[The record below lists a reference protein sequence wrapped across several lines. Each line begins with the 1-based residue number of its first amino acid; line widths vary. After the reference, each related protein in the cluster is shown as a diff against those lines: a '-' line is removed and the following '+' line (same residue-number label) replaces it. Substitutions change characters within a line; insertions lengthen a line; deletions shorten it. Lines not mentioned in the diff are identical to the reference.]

1 MVLSYHVPTENTTVF
16 CRKEGVPLRDP
27 QLRFLLRA
35 AYGTVLTVLVWLCV
49 RYLLVWLLPFVI
61 ALGLSALAEPAIE
74 FCRRKMR
81 LRRSFTAAVLTLVL
95 LGTLTALVSVLLVQL
110 LRQAY
115 AFLSGLPQQLEHLPQ
130 ILDMLQQRF
139 DQFCAAC
146 PEVVRQRL
154 ERFLSEVSTP
164 LSSLFQ
170 HFSTWCLRFV
180 TDALSKVPQL
190 FLFCLTTV
198 LALFFTASSY
208 PAIMAFFRRQLQPQR
223 LETAR
228 GVKANLFSTLGM
240 WLRAELILLFITFS
254 QLLLGF
260 FLLHEPYAL
269 LLSFVICLID
279 ALPILG
285 TGTVLVPW
293 AIGCFLLDRVP
304 RGIALIAL
312 YVLITLVRSIME
324 PRIMASQ
331 VGLPPLV
338 ALVALYVGF
347 CVMGVGGM
355 LLFPIALL
363 FIKQLHDGGYLKLWK

>member
-1 MVLSYHVPTENTTVF
+1 M
-16 CRKEGVPLRDP
+16 RDP
-27 QLRFLLRA
+27 QLRFLLRV
-35 AYGTVLTVLVWLCV
+35 AYGAVLIALVWLSV

-61 ALGLSALAEPAIE
+61 ALGLSALAEPAID

-81 LRRSFTAAVLTLVL
+81 LRRSFTAAVLTLAL
-95 LGTLTALVSVLLVQL
+95 LGALTALVSILLVQL
-110 LRQAY
+110 LRQGY
-115 AFLSGLPQQLEHLPQ
+115 AFLSGLPQQLEHLPE
-130 ILDMLQQRF
+130 ILYTLQTRF
-139 DQFCAAC
+139 DRFCAAC
-146 PEVVRQRL
+146 PEVVRERL
-154 ERFLSEVSTP
+154 EQFLEELSTP
-164 LSSLFQ
+164 LTSLFQ
-170 HFSTWCLRFV
+170 QFSTWCLAFV
-180 TDALSKVPQL
+180 TDALGKVPQL

-198 LALFFTASSY
+198 MALFFTASSY
-208 PAIMAFFRRQLQPQR
+208 PTIMAFFRRQLPSSQ

-240 WLRAELILLFITFS
+240 WLRAELTLLLITFA

-269 LLSFVICLID
+269 LLAFVICLID

-285 TGTVLVPW
+285 TGTVLIPW
-293 AIGCFLLDRVP
+293 ALVCFLLDNVP

-312 YVLITLVRSIME
+312 YVTVTLVRSIME

-355 LLFPIALL
+355 LLFPVALL
-363 FIKQLHDGGYLKLWK
+363 FLKQLHDGGYLKLWK

>member
-1 MVLSYHVPTENTTVF
+1 M
-16 CRKEGVPLRDP
+16 RDP
-27 QLRFLLRA
+27 HLRFLLRTAYA
-35 AYGTVLTVLVWLCV
+35 AVLAALLWFCV
-49 RYLLVWLLPFVI
+49 RYLLLWLLPFII
-61 ALGLSALAEPAIE
+61 ALGLSALAEPAID
-74 FCRRKMR
+74 FCRRKMC
-81 LRRSFTAAVLTLVL
+81 LRRSFTAAVLTLTL
-95 LGTLTALVSVLLVQL
+95 LGVLAALVSVLLVQL
-110 LRQAY
+110 LRQGY
-115 AFLSGLPQQLEHLPQ
+115 AFLSGLPQQLEHLPE
-130 ILDMLQQRF
+130 ILDTLQARF

-146 PEVVRQRL
+146 PEALRERL
-154 ERFLSEVSTP
+154 ESFLDEISTP
-164 LSSLFQ
+164 LTALFQ
-170 HFSTWCLRFV
+170 QFSTWCLGFV

-208 PAIMAFFRRQLQPQR
+208 PAIMAFFRRQLPVQR

-228 GVKANLFSTLGM
+228 GVKANLFSTLGK
-240 WLRAELILLFITFS
+240 WLRAELTLLLITFA

-269 LLSFVICLID
+269 LLAFVICLID
-279 ALPILG
+279 ALPVLG
-285 TGTVLVPW
+285 TGTVLLPW
-293 AIGCFLLDRVP
+293 AIGCFLLDNIP

-312 YVLITLVRSIME
+312 YTLITLVRSIME

-355 LLFPIALL
+355 LLFPVALL

>member
-1 MVLSYHVPTENTTVF
+1 M
-16 CRKEGVPLRDP
+16 RDP
-27 QLRFLLRA
+27 QLRFLLRV
-35 AYGTVLTVLVWLCV
+35 AYGAVLTALVWFCA

-61 ALGLSALAEPAIE
+61 ALGLSALAEPAID
-74 FCRRKMR
+74 FCRRKLR

-95 LGTLTALVSVLLVQL
+95 LGALTALVSALLVQL

-130 ILDMLQQRF
+130 ILDTLQARF
-139 DQFCAAC
+139 DRFCAAC
-146 PEVVRQRL
+146 PEALRDRL
-154 ERFLSEVSTP
+154 EQFLDNLSAP
-164 LSSLFQ
+164 LTALFQ
-170 HFSTWCLRFV
+170 QVSSWCLSLV
-180 TDALSKVPQL
+180 TAALSKVPQL
-190 FLFCLTTV
+190 FLFTLTTV
-198 LALFFTASSY
+198 LALFFTAGSY
-208 PAIMAFFRRQLQPQR
+208 PSILAFFRRQLPPQR

-228 GVKANLFSTLGM
+228 GVKANLFSTLGK
-240 WLRAELILLFITFS
+240 WLRAELILLLITFA
-254 QLLLGF
+254 QLLLAF
-260 FLLHEPYAL
+260 FLLRERYAL
-269 LLSFVICLID
+269 LLAFVICLID

-285 TGTVLVPW
+285 TGTVLLPW
-293 AIGCFLLDRVP
+293 AIGCFLLDRFP

-312 YVLITLVRSIME
+312 YILITLVRSIME

>member
-1 MVLSYHVPTENTTVF
+1 MPET
-16 CRKEGVPLRDP
+16 
-27 QLRFLLRA
+27 QLRFLLRVAYVAVLA
-35 AYGTVLTVLVWLCV
+35 ALIWFAV
-49 RYLLVWLLPFVI
+49 RYLLVWLLPFII
-61 ALGLSALAEPAIE
+61 ALGLSALAEPVID
-74 FCRRKMR
+74 FCRRKMQ
-81 LRRSFTAAVLTLVL
+81 LRRSFTAAVLTLAL
-95 LGTLTALVSVLLVQL
+95 LGALVLLVSVLLVQL
-110 LRQAY
+110 LRQGY

-130 ILDMLQQRF
+130 LLDALQTRF
-139 DQFCAAC
+139 DRFCAAC
-146 PEVVRQRL
+146 PEALRVRL
-154 ERFLSEVSTP
+154 ESFLDEISTP
-164 LSSLFQ
+164 LTSLFQ
-170 HFSTWCLRFV
+170 HFSTWCLSFV
-180 TDALSKVPQL
+180 TEALGKVPQL

-208 PAIMAFFRRQLQPQR
+208 PTIMAFFRRQLQPQR

-240 WLRAELILLFITFS
+240 WLRSELTLLFITFA

-269 LLSFVICLID
+269 LLAFVICLID
-279 ALPILG
+279 ALPVLG
-285 TGTVLVPW
+285 SGTVLLPW

-304 RGIALIAL
+304 RGIALLAL
-312 YVLITLVRSIME
+312 YVSVTLVRSIME

-331 VGLPPLV
+331 AGLPPLV